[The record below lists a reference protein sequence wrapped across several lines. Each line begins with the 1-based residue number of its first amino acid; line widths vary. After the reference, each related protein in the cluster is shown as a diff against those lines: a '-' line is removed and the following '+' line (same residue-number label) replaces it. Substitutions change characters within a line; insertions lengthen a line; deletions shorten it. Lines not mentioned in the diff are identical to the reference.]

1 MVFSSRQ
8 LQESLGGQEMPLYFA
23 FIDLTKAFDFVSRD
37 DLFKILI
44 LLKIGCPP
52 KLLSIIESFYTDMKG
67 TVQFNGSSSEPF
79 RIYRGVKQGSVLAPT
94 L

>member
-8 LQESLGGQEMPLYFA
+8 LQENFGGQEMPLYFV

-52 KLLSIIESFYTDMKG
+52 KLLGDYRVFLYRHEGDSA
-67 TVQFNGSSSEPF
+67 VQRQLLRSLQNLQRREA
-79 RIYRGVKQGSVLAPT
+79 R
-94 L
+94 

>member
-8 LQESLGGQEMPLYFA
+8 LQENLGGQEMPLYFA

-37 DLFKILI
+37 DFFKILI

-52 KLLSIIESFYTDMKG
+52 KLLSII
-67 TVQFNGSSSEPF
+67 VQ
-79 RIYRGVKQGSVLAPT
+79 RQLIRT
-94 L
+94 LQNLQRREAR

>member
-8 LQESLGGQEMPLYFA
+8 LQENLGGQEMPLYFA
-23 FIDLTKAFDFVSRD
+23 FIDLTKAFDLVSRD
-37 DLFKILI
+37 GLFKILI

-79 RIYRGVKQGSVLAPT
+79 RIYSGVKQGSVLATT